1 MSKLSVY
8 DGSDNDPSNEILL
21 QQQLMGQML
30 QLNQQAQQK
39 LAAKQKEHSEHI
51 KDLRKTLNEALAQ
64 VRAVQNNNRL
74 ITVNMLDTML
84 KTSWSEPQKNK
95 IGTSMGKFSRLHHVD
110 PQKVPHPTVPNGVNG
125 YEPGIVKRW
134 LAENGYDIPADLRYV
149 D

>member
-1 MSKLSVY
+1 
-8 DGSDNDPSNEILL
+8 PSNEILL

-39 LAAKQKEHSEHI
+39 LAARQKQHSI
-51 KDLRKTLNEALAQ
+51 RLNSLESSLSKAYEDIRLQ
-64 VRAVQNNNRL
+64 QNASRL

-84 KTSWSEPQKNK
+84 KAKWSEQKKNSV
-95 IGTSMGKFSRLHHVD
+95 GCALAKFSRLHHVD

-134 LAENGYDIPADLRYV
+134 LAENGYDVPADLRYV

>member
-51 KDLRKTLNEALAQ
+51 EDLRKTLNEALAQ

-84 KTSWSEPQKNK
+84 KTS
-95 IGTSMGKFSRLHHVD
+95 SMGKFSRLHHVD